1 MDNSVLLQNFKK
13 NETINNRIYER
24 NIPSTDLQMNFSS
37 RPVQTKYCV
46 MPVLDKKQK
55 GEVKVN
61 NCQIYN
67 SETTF
72 FPGTDKPHFNGYSR
86 SVDTESTLRNIMF
99 PLQRAD
105 QAVYVPSSTSNLYEN
120 PVNFITNPNNLNE
133 KLLFKTEEF
142 DNFNPNIS
150 DRIGN
155 NIFNNSTRVQL
166 KDL

>member
-105 QAVYVPSSTSNLYEN
+105 QSKYIPSSTSDLYEN
-120 PVNFITNPNNLNE
+120 QINFVSDPNNLNDH
-133 KLLFKTEEF
+133 LLFKTEEF
-142 DNFNPNIS
+142 NNFNPNIS